1 MASTKPVWDLPQPQ
15 PSTDTE
21 PSTFITTHKLEAA
34 LRRVSVQAAQYES
47 QMKDLESK
55 LSEGLS
61 NFRAI
66 DSFLQE
72 AFTVLRR
79 NTRRAERTKNQ
90 QLPDISAELDE
101 CNVMLQDLSQ
111 TLPTIQHQVADLRA
125 VYDSGRKKARSLVA
139 DLTWLNTEFYE
150 RWRTIIFT
158 SSSPVSWRWKA
169 FMRFLFAVSFLICSW
184 ITWIAL
190 LGAYRAY
197 RHRLV
202 WGERL
207 MS

>member
-1 MASTKPVWDLPQPQ
+1 MASTKLVWDQPQPQ
-15 PSTDTE
+15 LETDTE
-21 PSTFITTHKLEAA
+21 SSTVITTHKLEAA

-47 QMKDLESK
+47 EMKDLESK

-79 NTRRAERTKNQ
+79 NTRRAERSKNR
-90 QLPDISAELDE
+90 QLPDISAELEE
-101 CNVMLQDLSQ
+101 CNTMLKDLSQ
-111 TLPTIQHQVADLRA
+111 TLPTIQNQVADLRT

-197 RHRLV
+197 RYKLV

>member
-21 PSTFITTHKLEAA
+21 SSTFITTHKLEAA

-79 NTRRAERTKNQ
+79 NTRRAERSKNQ

-101 CNVMLQDLSQ
+101 CNTMLKDLSQ
-111 TLPTIQHQVADLRA
+111 TLPTIQNQVADLRA

-197 RHRLV
+197 RYKLV

>member
-1 MASTKPVWDLPQPQ
+1 MASTKLVWDQPQ
-15 PSTDTE
+15 PSMDTE
-21 PSTFITTHKLEAA
+21 SSTFITTHKLEAA

-47 QMKDLESK
+47 EMKDLESK

-79 NTRRAERTKNQ
+79 NTRRAERSKNR

-101 CNVMLQDLSQ
+101 CHTMLRDLSQ
-111 TLPTIQHQVADLRA
+111 TLPTIQNQVADLRA

-197 RHRLV
+197 RYKLV

>member
-1 MASTKPVWDLPQPQ
+1 MASTKLVWDQPQPQ
-15 PSTDTE
+15 PSTDIE

-47 QMKDLESK
+47 EMKDLESK

-66 DSFLQE
+66 DTFLQE

-79 NTRRAERTKNQ
+79 NTRRAEH
-90 QLPDISAELDE
+90 ISAELDE
-101 CNVMLQDLSQ
+101 CNTMLQDLSQ
-111 TLPTIQHQVADLRA
+111 TLPTIQNQVADLRA

-197 RHRLV
+197 RYKLV